1 MDLSLLAA
9 GIACLASIGGGVG
22 TGIATR
28 ASIKAMAKQPE
39 MANKINSIFIM
50 ATGLCGAT
58 AIYGLVV
65 AIIILFVK

>member
-9 GIACLASIGGGVG
+9 GIACLACIGGGVG
-22 TGIATR
+22 TGIAT
-28 ASIKAMAKQPE
+28 KAMAKQPE